1 MQGDMSPGVELGF
14 RIWGA
19 KLKEKKIEGAKTIK
33 IIKFNGQFNYYF
45 FWGGTPSL
53 GGPGPPPLHITI
65 KVDLY
70 KISYKSVNNKSMF
83 NY

>member
-19 KLKEKKIEGAKTIK
+19 KLKEKKIEGAKTNK
-33 IIKFNGQFNYYF
+33 KHKPQFNKDS